1 VTALEADADPAGSR
15 TPPSPST
22 LATIATAIGETTAKP
37 AAANVDRDA
46 RFPSEA
52 IDALR
57 RERMLSVLVPRELG
71 GAGASIT
78 ETAAAVEALGRQC
91 ASTSMIYAM
100 HQIQVHCLVRH
111 GATPALDAYLREL
124 ADKELLLASATTEIG
139 IGGDIRSSSCAL
151 ERHDGRFHLAKQ
163 APVISYGAH
172 ADGILAT
179 ARASADSVAS
189 DQVLVL
195 CRKEHTS
202 LTELSGWDTLGFR
215 GTCSLGFGLIAAGPS
230 DEVLAEPFADIA
242 TRTML
247 PTSHIVW
254 SSVWLGI
261 ATEAVSIARSFI
273 RNEARKSPGQP
284 PIAATRLAELV
295 ASLQEFR
302 ALVHG
307 AARHFAEI
315 GDDDL
320 ELTSLGFAIDMNGLK
335 LSSSAFVVDIVTRAM
350 SVVGISAY
358 REDSQYSMSRLL
370 RDAHGAPLMVNN
382 DRIAGHNAQML
393 LVHKGK

>member
-1 VTALEADADPAGSR
+1 VTALAADAEPSGSKA
-15 TPPSPST
+15 PPSPSD
-22 LATIATAIGETTAKP
+22 LATIAATIGEAVAKP
-37 AAANVDRDA
+37 AAAGVDRDA

-52 IDALR
+52 FDALR
-57 RERMLSVLVPRELG
+57 REHLLSVLVPRNLG
-71 GAGASIT
+71 GAGASIIDA
-78 ETAAAVEALGRQC
+78 AAAVEALGRHC

-124 ADKELLLASATTEIG
+124 AEKELLLASATTEIG
-139 IGGDIRSSSCAL
+139 IGGDIRSSSCAV
-151 ERHDGRFHLAKQ
+151 ERQDSRFHLEKQ

-195 CRKEHTS
+195 CRKENTT

-215 GTCSLGFGLIAAGPS
+215 GTCSLGFGLAADGPG
-230 DEVLAEPFADIA
+230 DEVLGQPFADIA

-254 SSVWLGI
+254 GSVWLGI

-273 RNEARKSPGQP
+273 RNEARKSPGRAP
-284 PIAATRLAELV
+284 TAATRLAELV
-295 ASLQEFR
+295 ATLQEFR

-307 AARHFAEI
+307 AARRYAEI
-315 GDDDL
+315 GDDDP
-320 ELTSLGFAIDMNGLK
+320 ELTGLGFAIDMNGLK
-335 LSSSAFVVDIVTRAM
+335 LSSSAFVVDIVTRAL

-358 REDSQYSMSRLL
+358 REDSQYSMGRLL

>member
-1 VTALEADADPAGSR
+1 VTALAADADPSGSKA
-15 TPPSPST
+15 PPSPSD
-22 LATIATAIGETTAKP
+22 LATIAATIGEGVAKP
-37 AAANVDRDA
+37 AAASVDRDA

-52 IDALR
+52 FDALR
-57 RERMLSVLVPRELG
+57 REHMLSVLVPRNLG
-71 GAGASIT
+71 GAGASII
-78 ETAAAVEALGRQC
+78 EAAAAVEALGRHC

-111 GATPALDAYLREL
+111 GATPALDAYLRDL
-124 ADKELLLASATTEIG
+124 AEKELLLASATTEIG
-139 IGGDIRSSSCAL
+139 IGGDIRSSGCAV
-151 ERHDGRFHLAKQ
+151 ERQDGRFHLEKQ

-195 CRKEHTS
+195 CRKENTS

-215 GTCSLGFGLIAAGPS
+215 GTCSLGFGLAADGPS
-230 DEVLAEPFADIA
+230 DEVLGQPFADIA

-254 SSVWLGI
+254 GSVWLGI
-261 ATEAVSIARSFI
+261 ATEAVSIARGFI
-273 RNEARKSPGQP
+273 RNEARKSPGRAP
-284 PIAATRLAELV
+284 TAATRLAELV
-295 ASLQEFR
+295 ATLQEFR
-302 ALVHG
+302 SLVHS
-307 AARHFAEI
+307 AARRYADI

-320 ELTSLGFAIDMNGLK
+320 ELTGLGFAIDMNGLK
-335 LSSSAFVVDIVTRAM
+335 LSSSAFVVDIVTRAL